1 MKQWGMWIRGK
12 VEKFLGMKLLYRMIS
27 IYIIG
32 GAIPMILTG
41 SYLVNGMNQILIQQE
56 KDAKVVEI
64 ETMKRQILESLD
76 SVNTVSKYFMFD
88 KKEYHLNGMKVSNVL
103 RWHIRV

>member
-1 MKQWGMWIRGK
+1 MKVFNWNIRTII
-12 VEKFLGMKLLYRMIS
+12 ERILGMKLLYRMIF

-32 GAIPMILTG
+32 GALPLILTG

-64 ETMKRQILESLD
+64 KTIKREL
-76 SVNTVSKYFMFD
+76 
-88 KKEYHLNGMKVSNVL
+88 
-103 RWHIRV
+103 